1 MFAEIFVP
9 QDYTIRTAHGFKG
22 PANTCATSKRVER
35 YQRDLLKH
43 VKIYFN
49 KPFSYSCIHGYK

>member
-22 PANTCATSKRVER
+22 LANTCATSKKVE
-35 YQRDLLKH
+35 
-43 VKIYFN
+43 
-49 KPFSYSCIHGYK
+49 